1 MVIFKIGRNEIVI
14 CSAKQTR
21 TGFKHM
27 ASLLRGD
34 IAIAEHKVS
43 YIKRTWERYTYE
55 TVISGL
61 LKKAGYKQEKIQ
73 KIPDKFAK

>member
-1 MVIFKIGRNEIVI
+1 MLIFKIGRNEIVI
-14 CSAKQTR
+14 CSAKKTR
-21 TGFKHM
+21 TGFRHM

-43 YIKRTWERYTYE
+43 YINRTWERYTYE

-61 LKKAGYKQEKIQ
+61 LKKAGYKEEKIK
-73 KIPDKFAK
+73 KILDKLS